1 MKQMYEDSQML
12 LSVGVSRTKA
22 RLTKELIKIEKTK
35 LVKVKQCTTSGNPDT
50 EAIPLDPEVG

>member
-1 MKQMYEDSQML
+1 MKQMYEESHKL
-12 LSVGVSRTKA
+12 LSVGVSRTMA

-35 LVKVKQCTTSGNPDT
+35 FVKVKQCNTSGNPDT